1 MLYISVLFNKN
12 LQSQQNKNRAI
23 IMNKATKKAADL
35 AAKATGQTE
44 NHEATTPANVMQVLK
59 PETEKKEPAPDP
71 EPEPKKQAPETQPE
85 PKKPLSI
92 SEIKMKAKEAQYLAE
107 QHDNLLMQL
116 EKLQQFAAE
125 VGDEATLRLSSDG
138 LKSFASKDPQAVAQM
153 VEICTS
159 NIQRR
164 IENVEQKLTA

>member
-1 MLYISVLFNKN
+1 MSKT
-12 LQSQQNKNRAI
+12 A
-23 IMNKATKKAADL
+23 KKAADL

-44 NHEATTPANVMQVLK
+44 NHEANTPANVMQVLK

-71 EPEPKKQAPETQPE
+71 QPE
-85 PKKPLSI
+85 SQPKPKRILSI

-138 LKSFASKDPQAVAQM
+138 LKSFSSKDPQAVAQM

>member
-23 IMNKATKKAADL
+23 IMSKTAKKAADL

-44 NHEATTPANVMQVLK
+44 NHEANTPANVMQVLK

-71 EPEPKKQAPETQPE
+71 QPE
-85 PKKPLSI
+85 SQPKPKRILSI

-138 LKSFASKDPQAVAQM
+138 LKSFSSKDPQAVAQM

>member
-1 MLYISVLFNKN
+1 
-12 LQSQQNKNRAI
+12 
-23 IMNKATKKAADL
+23 MNKAAKKAADL

-44 NHEATTPANVMQVLK
+44 NHEANTPANVMQVLK

-71 EPEPKKQAPETQPE
+71 QPKPQDQAPDPQPE
-85 PKKPLSI
+85 SQPKPKRILSI

-138 LKSFASKDPQAVAQM
+138 LKSFSSKDPQAVAQM

>member
-1 MLYISVLFNKN
+1 VLYISVLFNKN

-23 IMNKATKKAADL
+23 IMNKAAKKAADL

-59 PETEKKEPAPDP
+59 PETEKKEPAPVP
-71 EPEPKKQAPETQPE
+71 QPE
-85 PKKPLSI
+85 PKKPISI
-92 SEIKMKAKEAQYLAE
+92 SEIKMKAKETQYLAE

>member
-1 MLYISVLFNKN
+1 
-12 LQSQQNKNRAI
+12 
-23 IMNKATKKAADL
+23 MNKAAKKAADL

-44 NHEATTPANVMQVLK
+44 NHEANTPANVMKVLK

-71 EPEPKKQAPETQPE
+71 QPE
-85 PKKPLSI
+85 SQPKPKRILSI

-125 VGDEATLRLSSDG
+125 VGEEATLRLSSDG
-138 LKSFASKDPQAVAQM
+138 LKSFSSKDPQAVAQM

>member
-1 MLYISVLFNKN
+1 VLYISVLFNKN

-23 IMNKATKKAADL
+23 IMSKTAKKAADL

-44 NHEATTPANVMQVLK
+44 NHEANTPANVMQVLK

-71 EPEPKKQAPETQPE
+71 QPE
-85 PKKPLSI
+85 SQPKPKRILSI

-138 LKSFASKDPQAVAQM
+138 LKSFSSKDPQAVAQM

>member
-23 IMNKATKKAADL
+23 IMNKAAKKAADL

-59 PETEKKEPAPDP
+59 PETEKKEPAPVP
-71 EPEPKKQAPETQPE
+71 QPE
-85 PKKPLSI
+85 PKKPISI
-92 SEIKMKAKEAQYLAE
+92 SEIKMKAKETQYLAE